1 MKQYYVDFVEKYL
14 SKRMNSVSKLTDG
27 EFTGIVDACIGE
39 LEKRVT
45 LSANEKDEIRDY
57 VFNSRRRL
65 GILQPLL
72 DDPDVNEI
80 MINGTESIYIEKG
93 GKLSRYEKRYQ
104 DASALFNV
112 IQSMVS
118 WVDRSVSE
126 SSPIVDARLSD
137 GSRVNIVL
145 RPVALN
151 GPIVTIRKFKDR
163 MLTEEDFLKNE
174 CITEE
179 ELDFL
184 KKCVRAKVNIF
195 VSGGTSSGK
204 TTFLNLLCGF
214 IDQNERIV
222 TVEDSAEL
230 RLTPPNLVRLETKN
244 ANSEGIN
251 AITMR
256 TLIKASLRMRPDR
269 IIVGEVRD
277 EAAVDMLQAMCTGHD
292 GSMSTAHA
300 NSGKDVL
307 TRIET
312 MALWEGNISD
322 KAIKKQIASGLDL
335 VVHMQRDDKMR
346 RFVKEIIAI
355 SKVSGDGE
363 EIATYTL
370 FCDGMKVENVQKGG
384 RLYEKLNAKEV

>member
-1 MKQYYVDFVEKYL
+1 MKQYYADFVEKYL
-14 SKRMNSVSKLTDG
+14 SKKMNSGERLSDS
-27 EFTGIVDACIGE
+27 EFTRVVDMCIRE
-39 LEKRVT
+39 LEKRAT
-45 LSANEKDEIRDY
+45 IDDAERDEIREY

-80 MINGTESIYIEKG
+80 MINGTESIYIEKC
-93 GKLSRYEKRYQ
+93 GKLVRYEKRYQ
-104 DASALFNV
+104 DAAALFNV

-118 WVDRSVSE
+118 WVDRSVNE

-151 GPIVTIRKFKDR
+151 GPIVTIRKFKDV
-163 MLTEEDFLKNE
+163 MLTEKDYLDNG
-174 CITEE
+174 CITES
-179 ELDFL
+179 ELEFL
-184 KKCVRAKVNIF
+184 KKCVRARVNIF

-204 TTFLNLLCGF
+204 TTFLNLLCGY
-214 IDQNERIV
+214 ISPDERIV

-244 ANSEGIN
+244 ANNEG
-251 AITMR
+251 AREITMR
-256 TLIKASLRMRPDR
+256 RLIKTSLRMRPDR

-277 EAAVDMLQAMCTGHD
+277 EAAIDMLQAMCTGHD

-300 NSGKDVL
+300 NSAKDVL

-312 MALWEGNISD
+312 MALWEGNISE
-322 KAIKKQIASGLDL
+322 KAVKKQIVSGIDL
-335 VVHMQRDDKMR
+335 IVHMQRDENMR
-346 RFVKEIIAI
+346 RFVKEITAVA
-355 SKVSGDGE
+355 SVSQDGE
-363 EIATYTL
+363 NIETYDL
-370 FCDGMKVENVQKGG
+370 FSDGIRRDNVHEGS
-384 RLYEKLNAKEV
+384 RLYEKLSAFEI